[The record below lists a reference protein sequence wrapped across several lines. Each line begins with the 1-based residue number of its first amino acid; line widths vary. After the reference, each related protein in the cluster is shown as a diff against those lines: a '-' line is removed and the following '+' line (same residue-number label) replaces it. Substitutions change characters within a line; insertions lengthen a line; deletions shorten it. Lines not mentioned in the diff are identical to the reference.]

1 MNLSD
6 LFDLTFKGCAD
17 RTALEFQNSSFTFRD
32 LDARSNRWAN
42 ELRKKRFETGDRLAV
57 CLPNCVQL
65 IEVFLA
71 CVKTGVIFTPINVLY
86 RAREISHILT
96 DAKPRALL
104 TNREL
109 SAYIPDGS
117 APWLIEE
124 AAADVERQS
133 AGFAA
138 LPSEGDAPAALVYTS
153 GTTGRSKGAAL
164 THNNFA
170 ANATGL
176 NTCWRMSSDD
186 RMLLGLPLF
195 HVHGLG
201 NAVHTWL
208 TTGYRM
214 RLLER
219 FRKETILDEF
229 LDFQPT
235 VFFGVPTMYEHLLAA
250 PPDTARAVGSRMRL
264 FVSGSAPLPAAKLEN
279 FRELYGHTIL
289 ERYGMSE
296 TLMNISNP
304 YAGNRRP
311 GSVGKPLP
319 GISIR
324 LVDPAAADAT
334 QEVDAGATGEVLI
347 KGANVFPGYWRQ
359 PEATRD
365 AFTPDGYFRSGD
377 LAVRSSDGYYTLQGR
392 KTELILCGGFNI
404 YPREIE
410 EFLCEQPAVSE
421 AAVVGV
427 ADNVKGQ
434 IPIAYVVFAGE
445 ALDEESLRACCREH
459 LASFKAPRKIIR
471 VEALPRNAL
480 GKVQRHLLQ
489 KEKCG

>member
-1 MNLSD
+1 MNLGD

-17 RTALEFQNSSFTFRD
+17 RTALEFQSLSFTFRD
-32 LDARSNRWAN
+32 LEARSNRWAN
-42 ELRKKRFETGDRLAV
+42 ELRKKRFEPGDRLAV
-57 CLPNCVQL
+57 YLPNCVQL
-65 IEVFLA
+65 IEAFLA
-71 CVKTGVIFTPINVLY
+71 CVKTGVIFTPINALY
-86 RAREISHILT
+86 RAREIGHILT
-96 DAKPRALL
+96 DAEPRALL
-104 TNREL
+104 TARPL
-109 SAYIPDGS
+109 D
-117 APWLIEE
+117 
-124 AAADVERQS
+124 
-133 AGFAA
+133 
-138 LPSEGDAPAALVYTS
+138 GDAPAALVYTS
-153 GTTGRSKGAAL
+153 GTTGRSKGAVL
-164 THNNFA
+164 THDNFA
-170 ANATGL
+170 ANATVL
-176 NTCWRMSSDD
+176 NTCWRMNSDD

-208 TTGYRM
+208 TTGYRV

-219 FRKETILDEF
+219 FRKETIFDEF

-235 VFFGVPTMYEHLLAA
+235 VFFGVPTMYERLLAA
-250 PPDTARAVGSRMRL
+250 PPDMARAIGSRMRL
-264 FVSGSAPLPAAKLEN
+264 FVSGSAPLPAARLER

-304 YAGNRRP
+304 YVGDRRP

-324 LVDPAAADAT
+324 LVDPSAADAT
-334 QEVDAGATGEVLI
+334 QEVGEGDTGELLI
-347 KGANVFPGYWRQ
+347 KGANVFSGYWRQ

-365 AFTPDGYFRSGD
+365 TFTPDGYFRSGD

-410 EFLCEQPAVSE
+410 EFLCEQPAVAE
-421 AAVVGV
+421 AAVVGI

-434 IPIAYVVFAGE
+434 VPIAYVASVGG
-445 ALDEESLRACCREH
+445 ALDEESLLDCCREH
-459 LASFKAPRKIIR
+459 LASFKLPRKIIR
-471 VEALPRNAL
+471 VDALPRNAL
-480 GKVQRHLLQ
+480 GKVQRHLLPS
-489 KEKCG
+489 EEYG